1 MNPVLIISLSFI
13 SVFLLSFAV
22 LYQISLR
29 NNQVKKRLN
38 NLKQSEE
45 TIESKPKAKKE
56 SFITRFLKM
65 FAFDSSGSSY
75 TKQWLAQA
83 GYFRDEAVYDFYA
96 FTVGSAIVF
105 GVATLIVTLS
115 INLPFSQVLI
125 FTGLGV
131 IVGSLAPRVWVTH
144 KILKRRDLI
153 SRAVPNMLDLL
164 VVCVEAGLSLTAA
177 IQRLA
182 DEMRTGCK
190 PLSDELH
197 LVTKEVLIGKSK
209 GEAFR
214 SLADRT
220 GVDELRNLAITLIQ
234 SEKLGTSISYALR
247 VLAASMRLHRR
258 QRAEILANKAAVKLV
273 FPLVFL
279 IFPEL
284 LVVLIGPAIIN
295 FIRVFGE
302 VAQ

>member
-1 MNPVLIISLSFI
+1 MNPLFIISLSFV
-13 SVFLLSFAV
+13 SVALLSFAV

-29 NNQVKKRLN
+29 NSQVKKRLE
-38 NLKQSEE
+38 NLSQSES
-45 TIESKPKAKKE
+45 TIETQSKTKKE
-56 SFITRFLKM
+56 SFITRSLKI
-65 FAFDSSGSSY
+65 FSFDSSESSY
-75 TKQWLAQA
+75 TKYWLAQA
-83 GYFRDEAVYDFYA
+83 GYYKEESVYDFYA

-125 FTGLGV
+125 FTGLGI
-131 IVGSLAPRVWVTH
+131 IVGGLAPRLWVTH
-144 KILKRRDLI
+144 KIGKRRESI

-182 DEMRTGCK
+182 DEMRTSCK

-197 LVTKEVLIGKSK
+197 VVTKEVLIGKSK

-214 SLADRT
+214 ALSDRT
-220 GVDELRNLAITLIQ
+220 GVDELRNLAVTLIQ
-234 SEKLGTSISYALR
+234 AEKLGTSISHALR

-284 LVVLIGPAIIN
+284 LVVLMGPAVIN
-295 FIRVFGE
+295 FIRVLGD